1 MIKLNILNMKAFLA
15 VANACRDA
23 VYLISSD
30 GQKADI
36 CRRYDLQNRLL
47 DDFQENGNFLSISL
61 SVANPSDYMAI
72 VSYYAGDC

>member
-47 DDFQENGNFLSISL
+47 DDFQENGN
-61 SVANPSDYMAI
+61 
-72 VSYYAGDC
+72 